1 MRIVVPV
8 YNKRHWALQPFSI
21 LFNKYWGGS
30 IDVMCYSVPQMQL
43 PNNFHIVSVDPVDFP
58 REKWVDGMLIYLK
71 NITDDAV
78 IILLE
83 DYWLIRKVDVSGVA
97 KLAGIIGE
105 DILRI
110 DLTTD
115 RLYAGGMRDVGYVAH
130 YDIIEAP
137 GSQYQ
142 MSLQAG
148 IWNRKLLI
156 EVLEAL
162 PKDKHSAWDVELEG
176 TTIVNN
182 NNMKYRVF
190 GTRQYPVRYINGVDS
205 VEGIKT
211 NFSGA
216 MEEDMQIMIK
226 YTSQQKELEKKNER
240 KNKKTG

>member
-1 MRIVVPV
+1 M
-8 YNKRHWALQPFSI
+8 
-21 LFNKYWGGS
+21 
-30 IDVMCYSVPQMQL
+30 
-43 PNNFHIVSVDPVDFP
+43 
-58 REKWVDGMLIYLK
+58 
-71 NITDDAV
+71 
-78 IILLE
+78 
-83 DYWLIRKVDVSGVA
+83 
-97 KLAGIIGE
+97 
-105 DILRI
+105 RI